1 MNIKLKVD
9 KIKTISMID
18 ANYPEKLKHI
28 YAKPQTLYVLG
39 NVDLLNEKSI
49 AIVGCRDY
57 TEYGKRNAYKFA
69 YELAKEGVCIISGMA
84 KGIDT
89 FAHLGALNANG
100 KTIAVLRKWTR
111 RSLSARKHV
120 ALQRYYSK
128 KWCSYYR
135 ISIRD

>member
-18 ANYPEKLKHI
+18 ENYPEKLKHI

-57 TEYGKRNAYKFA
+57 TEYGKRK
-69 YELAKEGVCIISGMA
+69 
-84 KGIDT
+84 
-89 FAHLGALNANG
+89 
-100 KTIAVLRKWTR
+100 
-111 RSLSARKHV
+111 
-120 ALQRYYSK
+120 
-128 KWCSYYR
+128 
-135 ISIRD
+135 

>member
-18 ANYPEKLKHI
+18 ESYPEKLKHI

-39 NVDLLNEKSI
+39 NVDLLKENSI

-69 YELAKEGVCIISGMA
+69 YELAKEGVCVISGMA

-111 RSLSARKHV
+111 
-120 ALQRYYSK
+120 
-128 KWCSYYR
+128 
-135 ISIRD
+135 